1 MQMQIPIT
9 NPIVTAIDA
18 AHEARPESPRAHLG
32 ASLLGHHCD
41 RYLWLSFRWVNPE
54 KFSGRMLRL
63 FRRGQLEE
71 ATVISDLRAIGC
83 NITATELD
91 TGHQQRVD
99 FGCHVSGS
107 VDGVINGG
115 LPTAPNKPHVLEIKT
130 HNKKSFDA
138 LEKDGVA
145 KTKPMHFTQMQA
157 YMLGLGID
165 RALYMAVCKDDDRLY
180 AERVRLDRE
189 HATKAVERGHRI
201 ATADNM
207 PEPCPGASPSWYLC
221 KFCPHYGLCWGKDK
235 PEAKP
240 QCRACGYSTAK
251 PDSTWQC
258 EKWQATIP
266 LDAQREGCTEFVLHP
281 HIGELACN

>member
-1 MQMQIPIT
+1 M
-9 NPIVTAIDA
+9 
-18 AHEARPESPRAHLG
+18 
-32 ASLLGHHCD
+32 
-41 RYLWLSFRWVNPE
+41 NPE

-91 TGHQQRVD
+91 TGLQQRVD

-145 KTKPMHFTQMQA
+145 KTKPMHFTQMQV

-201 ATADNM
+201 ATADHM
-207 PEPCPGASPSWYLC
+207 PEPCLGASPISANSARITASAGARISQRRSHNAEPAATAPPSQIAL
-221 KFCPHYGLCWGKDK
+221 GNARNGR
-235 PEAKP
+235 P
-240 QCRACGYSTAK
+240 QY
-251 PDSTWQC
+251 
-258 EKWQATIP
+258 
-266 LDAQREGCTEFVLHP
+266 H
-281 HIGELACN
+281 